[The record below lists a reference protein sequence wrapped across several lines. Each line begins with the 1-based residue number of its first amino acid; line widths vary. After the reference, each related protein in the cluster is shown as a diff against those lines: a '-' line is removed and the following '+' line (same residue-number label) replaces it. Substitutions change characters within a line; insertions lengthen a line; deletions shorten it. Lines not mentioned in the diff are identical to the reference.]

1 MLIGM
6 MGNIQGQETEKRQ
19 MYSLKYKL
27 NVVVDN
33 WWINAID
40 PKGLKYII
48 SATKM
53 IEDEEQDVKDMS
65 QKKKE
70 INLLREQIKRQMRN
84 EVTKIKIIQDGM
96 IK

>member
-1 MLIGM
+1 MNGYLWMFWGVGVFVMIIHLFNMLIGM
-6 MGNIQGQETEKRQ
+6 MGNIQGEETSKRQ

-48 SATKM
+48 SATKKL
-53 IEDEEQDVKDMS
+53 EDEEQ
-65 QKKKE
+65 
-70 INLLREQIKRQMRN
+70 
-84 EVTKIKIIQDGM
+84 
-96 IK
+96 